1 MSISTKYQNILSINK
16 SLDYTDID
24 LLTQY
29 ITEQGKILP
38 KRMTGLTNKEQ
49 KEITKNIKRARI
61 LSLIPFI
68 NR

>member
-16 SLDYTDID
+16 SLNYTDID

-38 KRMTGLTNKEQ
+38 KRITGLTNKEQ